1 MCSAELTVDISL
13 SEMPDSDIEDVP
25 ETALLEKWVLKAY
38 FPAKET
44 IAKQISME
52 KKVMEKKP
60 PASVSL
66 RITGMEEIQQLN
78 MQFRHKNKP
87 TNVLSFS
94 MPFIDVPGA
103 DDISCQPL
111 GDIVLC
117 APVIKHE
124 AQTQNK
130 TPLSHWAHMIVHG
143 MLHLQGYDHI
153 EPAQAKEMERLE
165 VSLLNQLGYPDP
177 YQ

>member
-1 MCSAELTVDISL
+1 MCSGKLTVDISL
-13 SEMPDSDIEDVP
+13 PEMPDFDIEAVP
-25 ETALLEKWVLKAY
+25 DMALLEKWVLMAY
-38 FPAKET
+38 FPVKEILARET
-44 IAKQISME
+44 GME
-52 KKVMEKKP
+52 KEVMEKSP
-60 PASVSL
+60 PAGVSL

-78 MQFRHKNKP
+78 LQFRHKNKP
-87 TNVLSFS
+87 TNVLSFP
-94 MPFIDVPGA
+94 MPVIGELAA
-103 DDISCQPL
+103 DDISCRLL

-124 AQTQNK
+124 AQIQNK
-130 TPLSHWAHMIVHG
+130 IPLSHWAHMVVHG

>member
-13 SEMPDSDIEDVP
+13 AEMPDSDIEDVP
-25 ETALLEKWVLKAY
+25 DTALLEKWVLMAY
-38 FPAKET
+38 FPVKET
-44 IAKQISME
+44 IAKETGME

-78 MQFRHKNKP
+78 MQFRHKDKP
-87 TNVLSFS
+87 TNVLSFP
-94 MPFIDVPGA
+94 MPFIDELVA
-103 DDISCQPL
+103 DDISCQLL

-124 AQTQNK
+124 AQVQNK
-130 TPLSHWAHMIVHG
+130 PSLSHWAHMVMHG

-165 VSLLNQLGYPDP
+165 VSLLNQLDYPDP

>member
-1 MCSAELTVDISL
+1 MCSAKLTVDISL
-13 SEMPDSDIEDVP
+13 AEMADSDIEDVP
-25 ETALLEKWVLKAY
+25 DTALLKKWVLMAY
-38 FPAKET
+38 FPVKET
-44 IAKQISME
+44 IAKETGME
-52 KKVMEKKP
+52 NNT

-66 RITGMEEIQQLN
+66 RITSMEEIQQIN

-87 TNVLSFS
+87 TNVLSFP
-94 MPFIDVPGA
+94 MPFIDELVA
-103 DDISCQPL
+103 DDIPCQPL

-124 AQTQNK
+124 AQMQNK
-130 TPLSHWAHMIVHG
+130 PPLSHWAHMVMHG